1 MEPEGEDC
9 AVPGVV
15 PRAGGSAHWPQWGSW
30 HPVKSHWPLHAASI
44 NAWHLCIQNHYPVLF
59 IKKCKVTCSPQRSK
73 TCRPWFMSSYRSEGR
88 WRGEKKSWR
97 NYQPLRNVNN
107 NPGLFFF
114 FNRNIN
120 RGPKA
125 ATLAHSSD
133 IANSIGNAFEAAA
146 SPQLPSKQAM
156 LEQHKRGTCWPKWW
170 LCAATGTAH
179 KAVTAPCSRCRWA
192 CPHACT
198 HCRRKGDISWA
209 EKRHS
214 NGQKVPEG
222 SWTKTRWWSQG
233 QQYKELWMVWFSK
246 LLRG

>member
-9 AVPGVV
+9 AVPGAV

-59 IKKCKVTCSPQRSK
+59 TKKCKVTCSPQRSK

-88 WRGEKKSWR
+88 RRGEKKSWR

-107 NPGLFFF
+107 NPGLFFK
-114 FNRNIN
+114 NRNIN

-156 LEQHKRGTCWPKWW
+156 LE
-170 LCAATGTAH
+170 
-179 KAVTAPCSRCRWA
+179 
-192 CPHACT
+192 
-198 HCRRKGDISWA
+198 
-209 EKRHS
+209 
-214 NGQKVPEG
+214 
-222 SWTKTRWWSQG
+222 
-233 QQYKELWMVWFSK
+233 
-246 LLRG
+246 